1 METIDVG
8 QISLKNT
15 CFFEFFFE
23 KACGVQEKA
32 LPLHSLHSKN
42 VMHQERVLWKFDT
55 DRSSTRESFD
65 HQPTGFWLKNGYE
78 RPVMKMTQVN
88 PYWKRHSGDSDRQ
101 NKPLALS
108 GENLRSEYFER
119 NIKIFY
125 NGEFDP
131 GSG

>member
-1 METIDVG
+1 MTTMPDLPLFAYLIEKMSETIDVG
-8 QISLKNT
+8 QISVKNT

-23 KACGVQEKA
+23 KACGVREKA

-55 DRSSTRESFD
+55 DRSSTRKSFD

-88 PYWKRHSGDSDRQ
+88 PYWKRHSGDS
-101 NKPLALS
+101 
-108 GENLRSEYFER
+108 
-119 NIKIFY
+119 
-125 NGEFDP
+125 
-131 GSG
+131 

>member
-1 METIDVG
+1 MKSIDVG
-8 QISLKNT
+8 QISVVNT

-23 KACGVQEKA
+23 KACGVREKA

-88 PYWKRHSGDSDRQ
+88 PYWKRHSGDS
-101 NKPLALS
+101 
-108 GENLRSEYFER
+108 
-119 NIKIFY
+119 
-125 NGEFDP
+125 
-131 GSG
+131 